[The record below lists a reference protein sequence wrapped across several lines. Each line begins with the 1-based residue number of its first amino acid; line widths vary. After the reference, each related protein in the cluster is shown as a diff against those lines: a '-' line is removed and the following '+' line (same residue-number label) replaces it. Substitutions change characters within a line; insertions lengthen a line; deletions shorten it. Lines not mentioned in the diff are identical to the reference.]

1 MKVAKVIGIP
11 ELNAKLK
18 ALAASS
24 KKNNVGA
31 VYVGY
36 SQAYA
41 IYVHEVQAKHK
52 EGKSWKYLEYPF
64 RRLAPIVIPA
74 IVAKVY
80 VATGSLLKGL
90 LVAGLRVQRESQL
103 IVPIDT
109 SALKAS
115 AFTAR
120 EGMLATV
127 SAAAQA
133 RGIARYD
140 QQQAKRKVKKE
151 KKEKSSKSGSKKG
164 PVSSSRRWRRNT
176 GGL

>member
-1 MKVAKVIGIP
+1 MKVLGIP
-11 ELNAKLK
+11 ELNAKLRAIGIK
-18 ALAASS
+18 S

-36 SQAYA
+36 TQHYA

-52 EGKSWKYLEYPF
+52 EGKQWKYLEAPF
-64 RRLAPIVIPA
+64 RRLAPIVVPA
-74 IVAKVY
+74 LVAKVY
-80 VATGSLLKGL
+80 EATGSLLKGL
-90 LVAGLRVQRESQL
+90 LVAGLRIQRESQL

-120 EGMLATV
+120 EGMLATA

-133 RGIARYD
+133 RGMARYD
-140 QQQAKRKVKKE
+140 QQQAKRKVKARK
-151 KKEKSSKSGSKKG
+151 
-164 PVSSSRRWRRNT
+164 
-176 GGL
+176 